1 MSTWLSLHDIVGS
14 MLSSVTVTDQ
24 ASQAA
29 DNPAGSLTPKSN
41 S

>member
-1 MSTWLSLHDIVGS
+1 MSTWQSLHDIVGS

-29 DNPAGSLTPKSN
+29 EVPASSHKSL
-41 S
+41 